1 MEGGIAMIDIHCHIL
16 PGIDDGAAAITD
28 SIDMAH
34 KAVSEGIHT
43 IIATP
48 HHKNS
53 KYDNS
58 KTSIIERV
66 IELNGKLEDEKIPLT
81 ILPGQEV
88 RIYGEVVQDWEKGEI
103 LPLNHSQYL
112 FIELPSGHVPRYTEK
127 LVFDLQLKGII
138 PIIVHPERNQEI
150 IERPDVLYSLVKKGA
165 LTQVTASSISG
176 YFGKKIRN
184 FSLQLIEANLTHFIA
199 SDAHNINTR
208 GFKMEETM
216 DLLHAKYGVDFVYL
230 FQENAELLVQ
240 NQNVYRDTP
249 EPIKK
254 KKFLGIF

>member
-16 PGIDDGAAAITD
+16 PGVDDGAAAISD

-53 KYDNS
+53 KYDNT
-58 KTSIIERV
+58 KDSIIKRV
-66 IELNGKLEDEKIPLT
+66 LELNEMLHDERIPLT

-88 RIYGEVVQDWEKGEI
+88 RIYGEVVEDLEKGEI

-150 IERPDVLYSLVKKGA
+150 IEHPDVLYNLVKKGA

-176 YFGKKIRN
+176 YFGKKIKN
-184 FSLQLIEANLTHFIA
+184 FSFQLIEANLTHFIA
-199 SDAHNINTR
+199 SDAHNIHNR
-208 GFKMEETM
+208 GFKMAETL
-216 DLLHAKYGVDFVYL
+216 DLIDTKYGADFVYL

-240 NQNVYRDTP
+240 NLNVYRDTP